1 LSPGGKHAGGA
12 GLVDVPEIEEAEAV
26 D

>member
-12 GLVDVPEIEEAEAV
+12 GLVNAPDIEEAEVV